1 MEKNIMQPLK
11 SENRPKLTPAM
22 LLLPFD
28 ILMLSQR
35 FAKTGHNKHVSKDR
49 NLLASIRMSP
59 RVINVVLC
67 IVLLLLTGC
76 TGTLN

>member
-1 MEKNIMQPLK
+1 MQPLK

-35 FAKTGHNKHVSKDR
+35 FAKTCHNKHVSKDR

-67 IVLLLLTGC
+67 VVLLLLTGC